1 MKFRDPTPTERVKQL
16 EMKLK
21 ALAWKH
27 WQVPTAGQFEVYCG
41 LWKEYLA
48 AKAKVEVRPLH
59 SHKIRELVST
69 RA

>member
-1 MKFRDPTPTERVKQL
+1 MKFRDPTPAERVKQL

-27 WQVPTAGQFEVYCG
+27 WQVPTAGQFEFYCE

-48 AKAKVEVRPLH
+48 AKSSADVRAI
-59 SHKIRELVST
+59 SGRRIQ
-69 RA
+69 